1 MSLLPS
7 STGGARKKNASPV
20 FSAALL
26 MLLSVAAQAT
36 DIPYAWSN
44 VRIGGG
50 GFVSGLLFDPTV
62 QGLAYARTDVGGAYR
77 WNARASR
84 WIPLT
89 DWVDAD
95 HANLMG
101 IDAMAL
107 DPSDTRRLYLVGG
120 TYTRPGVGNAAVLR
134 SIDRGDHFDVVPL
147 PFPMGGNELG
157 RGNGERLAVDPH
169 DGAVLLLGSR
179 NAGLWRSA
187 DHGEHWAEVA
197 TFPAQAK
204 TATATSGARTQPV
217 GIAFVTFDP
226 SSPTVY
232 AGISSRD
239 TSVFRSTDGG
249 RTWTAVPGQPTG
261 LRPTHMHPM
270 GKRFVLTYGDEPGP
284 DQMHDGAVITFDPAT
299 SLWTDITPLPRTD
312 GPSGYGWGDVAVDPA
327 HPDVLVA
334 STFAHYTP
342 HDLLFRSTDGGKHW
356 TEVFT
361 HSTFDHHDASWTAD
375 HTPHWMASVAIDPFD
390 AGHVLFVTGYGIWAS
405 RDMRALDRGQDVH
418 WWFQDDG
425 LEETV
430 PLGLVSPAEGAHLVS
445 AVGDLD
451 GFRHDSLDTAPLQ
464 LAGPPRYQ
472 NAEDIDVAGQAQAVI
487 ARSGR
492 IRGKADQVRAAVSRD
507 GGATWKA
514 LASEPGEGDGA
525 GSIAVSADGKRIA
538 WLPLHAAHVFVTDDD
553 GRHWQHGDA
562 LPGARHVLAN
572 RLSAHVFYADGE
584 AKAWASTDGGLTFIP
599 LGGSFGARVAADPHP
614 RSHLV
619 IPPDSRDELWW
630 VSPAAGL
637 AMGDAAG
644 RLLAMPSD
652 ITAADSLGFGRA
664 APGAERTAM
673 YLAGKRGPVR
683 GLFRSVDHGLHWQRI
698 NDDAHQFGAMGHV
711 TGDPRMF
718 GRVYF
723 ATGGRGIFYGEP
735 KPATNGS
742 P

>member
-7 STGGARKKNASPV
+7 STGGAPENASPV
-20 FSAALL
+20 FSISLL

-36 DIPYAWSN
+36 DIPYQWRN

-50 GFVSGLLFDPTV
+50 GFVSGLVFDPTTAGV
-62 QGLAYARTDVGGAYR
+62 AYARTDVGGAYR
-77 WNARASR
+77 WNAAISR
-84 WIPLT
+84 WTPLT

-120 TYTRPGVGNAAVLR
+120 TYTRPGVGNAAMLR
-134 SIDRGDHFDVVPL
+134 SGDRGDHFDSVAL

-169 DGAVLLLGSR
+169 NGAVLLLGSR

-187 DHGEHWAEVA
+187 DHGAHWAEVA
-197 TFPAQAK
+197 NFPAQAK
-204 TATATSGARTQPV
+204 TATATSGSRTQPV

-226 SSPTVY
+226 SSRAVY
-232 AGISSRD
+232 AGISTRA
-239 TSVFRSTDGG
+239 TSVFRSDDGG
-249 RTWTAVPGQPTG
+249 RSWAAVSGQPIG

-284 DQMHDGAVITFDPAT
+284 DQMHDGAVIAFDPAT
-299 SLWTDITPLPRTD
+299 SRWTDITPLPRTKN
-312 GPSGYGWGDVAVDPA
+312 PSGYGWGDVAVDPRN
-327 HPDVLVA
+327 PDVLMA

-356 TEVFT
+356 TEVFER
-361 HSTFDHHDASWTAD
+361 STFDHHHARWTVD

-390 AGHVLFVTGYGIWAS
+390 PDHVLFVTGYGIWAS
-405 RDMRALDRGQDVH
+405 RDMRALGRGRGVH

-430 PLGLVSPAEGAHLVS
+430 PLGLVSPSVGAHLIS

-451 GFRHDSLDTAPLQ
+451 GFRHDNLDTAPLQ

-472 NAEDIDVAGQAQAVI
+472 NAEDIDVAGRAQAVMV
-487 ARSGR
+487 RTGR
-492 IRGKADQVRAAVSRD
+492 IRGKVDMVRAAISRD
-507 GGATWKA
+507 GGITWKA

-525 GSIAVSADGKRIA
+525 GTIAVSADGKRIA
-538 WLPLHAAHVFVTDDD
+538 WLPVHAWHVFVTDDD
-553 GRHWQHGDA
+553 GKHWRHGDA
-562 LPGARHVLAN
+562 LPGASHVLAN
-572 RLSAHVFYADGE
+572 RISANVFYADG
-584 AKAWASTDGGLTFIP
+584 AGKAWASTDGAITFVP
-599 LGGSFGARVAADPHP
+599 VAGSFGARIAADRHPHA
-614 RSHLV
+614 HLA
-619 IPPDSRDELWW
+619 IPPDRNDELWW
-630 VSPAAGL
+630 VSPATGL
-637 AMGDAAG
+637 VMGDAAG
-644 RLLAMPSD
+644 HLLDTPTD
-652 ITAADSLGFGRA
+652 IAVADSLGFGRA
-664 APGAERTAM
+664 APGMAYATM
-673 YLAGKRGPVR
+673 YLAGKQGSVR
-683 GLFRSVDHGLHWQRI
+683 GLFRSVDHGAHWQRI

-711 TGDPRMF
+711 TGDPRVF

-723 ATGGRGIFYGEP
+723 ATGGRGIFYGDP
-735 KPATNGS
+735 KPAKGKS

>member
-7 STGGARKKNASPV
+7 STGGAPENALPV

-36 DIPYAWSN
+36 DIPYEWTN

-50 GFVSGLLFDPTV
+50 GFVSGLVFDPTTEGV
-62 QGLAYARTDVGGAYR
+62 AYARTDVGGAYR
-77 WNARASR
+77 WNATSSR
-84 WIPLT
+84 WIALT

-107 DPSDTRRLYLVGG
+107 DPSDTRRLYLVAG

-134 SIDRGDHFDVVPL
+134 SADRGDHFDIVPL

-197 TFPAQAK
+197 AFPAQAK
-204 TATATSGARTQPV
+204 TANATSGARTQPV

-226 SSPTVY
+226 SSRAVY
-232 AGISSRD
+232 AGISTRD
-239 TSVFRSTDGG
+239 TSVFRSDDGG
-249 RTWTAVPGQPTG
+249 RTWAAVPGQPTG

-284 DQMHDGAVITFDPAT
+284 DQMHDGAVIAFDPAT
-299 SLWTDITPLPRTD
+299 SRWTDITPLARTQS
-312 GPSGYGWGDVAVDPA
+312 PSGHGWGDVAVDQA

-342 HDLLFRSTDGGKHW
+342 RDLLFRSTDGGAHW
-356 TEVFT
+356 TEVFA
-361 HSTFDHHDASWTAD
+361 HSAFDHQDARWTVD
-375 HTPHWMASVAIDPFD
+375 HTPHWMASVAVDPFD
-390 AGHVLFVTGYGIWAS
+390 PDHVLFVTGYGIWAS
-405 RDMRALDRGQDVH
+405 RDMRALDRGLGVH
-418 WWFQDDG
+418 WWFQDHG

-430 PLGLVSPAEGAHLVS
+430 PLGLVSPADGAHLVS

-451 GFRHDSLDTAPLQ
+451 GFRHDDLDTAPLQ

-472 NAEDIDVAGQAQAVI
+472 NAEDIDVAGQLQTVMV
-487 ARSGR
+487 RSGR
-492 IRGKADQVRAAVSRD
+492 IRGKANVARAAVSRD
-507 GGATWKA
+507 GGVTWRA
-514 LASEPGEGDGA
+514 LVNEPGEGEGA
-525 GSIAVSADGKRIA
+525 GSVAMSADGKRIA
-538 WLPLHAAHVFVTDDD
+538 WLPLHARHVFVTDDE
-553 GRHWQHGDA
+553 GKHWQHGDE
-562 LPGARHVLAN
+562 LPGASHVLAN
-572 RLSAHVFYADGE
+572 RISANVFYADGPGH
-584 AKAWASTDGGLTFIP
+584 AWVSTDGGLTFAP
-599 LGGSFGARVAADPHP
+599 VGGSFGARIAADQHP
-614 RSHLV
+614 RAHLAV
-619 IPPDSRDELWW
+619 APDRSDELWW
-630 VSPAAGL
+630 VSPAKGL
-637 AMGDAAG
+637 AVGDATG
-644 RLLAMPSD
+644 QRLDVPAD
-652 ITAADSLGFGRA
+652 ITAADSMGFGRA
-664 APGAERTAM
+664 APDAERATM
-673 YLAGKRGPVR
+673 YLAGKRGSVR
-683 GLFRSVDHGLHWQRI
+683 GLFRSTDHGAHWQRI
-698 NDDAHQFGAMGHV
+698 NDDAHQFGAVGHV
-711 TGDPRMF
+711 TGDPRIF

-735 KPATNGS
+735 KPITDRS